1 MMRTILFFLLL
12 LTTLSF
18 ADDKSKLYKL
28 YNNGKYEA
36 VCEQGF
42 NLFRKNRYD
51 EAFISLYAYG
61 CLNSD
66 SLDRLATPIVML
78 KYSKD
83 ARANAAYFASILM
96 KKKLLYHALLDNY
109 DLSGVKLPSSS
120 YILSRVFDI
129 FVHNKSKPLDD
140 VYTLIDPRDKNLTY
154 HLYMDKSERVAK
166 IILEEYKNN
175 ILIKRHTYW

>member
-1 MMRTILFFLLL
+1 MKLF
-12 LTTLSF
+12 LSF
-18 ADDKSKLYKL
+18 ILLYSFAFSDDKARLFKL
-28 YNNGKYEA
+28 YNKGNYEA
-36 VCEQGF
+36 VCEKGF
-42 NLFRKNRYD
+42 KLFRKNRYD

-83 ARANAAYFASILM
+83 ARANAAYFAAILM

-120 YILSRVFDI
+120 YILSKVFDI
-129 FVHNKSKPLDD
+129 FVHNKTKPLDD
-140 VYTLIDPRDKNLTY
+140 IYTLKDKKNENITY
-154 HLYMDKSERVAK
+154 HLYLDKSERVPK
-166 IILEEYKNN
+166 MIIEEYKNN